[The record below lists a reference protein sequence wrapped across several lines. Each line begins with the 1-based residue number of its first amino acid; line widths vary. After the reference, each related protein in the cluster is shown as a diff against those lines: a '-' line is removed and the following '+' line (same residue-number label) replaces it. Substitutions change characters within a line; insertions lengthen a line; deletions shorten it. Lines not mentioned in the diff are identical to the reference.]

1 MRIEECDYLVI
12 GTGVAGLVSAL
23 HLAPHGQVLL
33 VTKRNCRDSNT
44 TYAQGGIA
52 CVMKP
57 NDSFEKHVEDTLDA
71 GAGLCNDE
79 VVRRIVQ
86 AGPDSINELVALGLE
101 FSQRTDGT
109 DGYDLGKEGG
119 HSKRRVL
126 HAGDITGRHIEDVLL
141 HQVRNTP
148 SIRVMEQT
156 MAIDLVTTQW
166 LGLDGPNRC
175 VGAYLISRYTG
186 EIFAVRSPRVLLATG
201 GTGKVYLYTSNPD
214 VATGDGV
221 AMAWRAGADIANMEF
236 VQFHPTCL
244 FHPEAKSFLISEAVR
259 GEGAE
264 LVDPSG
270 RPFMGRYDRRGPLAP
285 RDIVARAIDNEMKE
299 RGIPYACLDI
309 RHKSRE
315 FLVDRFPNLY
325 ATCREFGIDMAREL
339 VPVVPAAHY
348 GCGGVRATTEG
359 ATSLPGLLA
368 VGEVAS
374 TGIHGANRLA
384 SNSLLEAVVCA
395 RRMAERIVES
405 DIPDVFSDAH
415 IPAWRY
421 GDAVP
426 SDEMIVV
433 EHNWN
438 EVRTVMWD
446 YVGIVRTNKRL
457 ERALRRIRNLRYEIR
472 QYYFDYLVTA
482 DTLELRN
489 IADVAELIV
498 RSALVRHESRGLHYT
513 LDYPERLP
521 EATDTV
527 LPGRRAEDLDKTIP
541 VVGNASG

>member
-1 MRIEECDYLVI
+1 MRIEEVDYLVV
-12 GTGVAGLVSAL
+12 GSGAAGLVSAL
-23 HLAPHGQVLL
+23 RLAPHGQVLL

-52 CVMKP
+52 CVMNA
-57 NDSFEKHVEDTLDA
+57 NDSFEKHFEDTLDA
-71 GAGLCNDE
+71 GAGLCDE
-79 VVRRIVQ
+79 EAVRRIVN
-86 AGPDSINELVALGLE
+86 AAPESIRELVDLGLR

-109 DGYDLGKEGG
+109 EGYDLGKEGG

-126 HAGDITGRHIEDVLL
+126 HAGDITGQHIEETLL
-141 HQVRNTP
+141 HQVQQTP
-148 SIRVMEQT
+148 SIRVLEQT
-156 MAIDLVTTQW
+156 MVIDLVTTNW
-166 LGLDGPNRC
+166 LGLAGDNRC
-175 VGAYLISRYTG
+175 VGAYLMSRYTG
-186 EIFAVRSPRVLLATG
+186 EIFAVRAPRVILATG
-201 GTGKVYLYTSNPD
+201 GAGKVYLYTSNPD

-221 AMAWRAGADIANMEF
+221 AIAWRAGADIANMEF
-236 VQFHPTCL
+236 IQFHPTCL
-244 FHPEAKSFLISEAVR
+244 FHPKAKSFLISEAVR

-270 RPFMGRYDRRGPLAP
+270 RPFMHKYDRRGALAP
-285 RDIVARAIDNEMKE
+285 RDIVARAIDSEMKE

-309 RHKSRE
+309 RHKSRA
-315 FLVDRFPNLY
+315 FLTERFPNLY
-325 ATCREFGIDMAREL
+325 AACREYGIDMAQDL

-348 GCGGVRATTEG
+348 CCGGIKTSLEG
-359 ATSLPGLLA
+359 ETSLPGLLA
-368 VGEVAS
+368 VGEVAC
-374 TGIHGANRLA
+374 TGVHGANRLA

-395 RRMAERIVES
+395 RALAKRIVTCEV
-405 DIPDVFSDAH
+405 PDVFAKAH

-438 EVRTVMWD
+438 EVRTAMWD

-457 ERALRRIRNLRYEIR
+457 ERALRRVRNLRHEIR

-489 IADVAELIV
+489 IADVAELII

-521 EATDTV
+521 TAKNTL
-527 LPGRRAEDLDKTIP
+527 LPGRSIADFDKSIP
-541 VVGNASG
+541 AGNP